1 MIPLSELLKQD
12 RPFVRPSVPAEPV
25 EIHRAG
31 ENIRRRWPD
40 VDTVDA
46 ETDPEI
52 LASEMERR
60 RRNGDWRE
68 FYWLDV
74 TRTACALLD
83 SDLWR
88 DRRFARLF
96 DFLLDQ
102 IGPGTGR
109 PANGP
114 YVRVTFRKY
123 LDTFN
128 PASKATRGLAKA
140 LKEHWSEAALPVG
153 TLVHHFH
160 IFDLDTD
167 PPQTIAAYMDSQDE
181 PFRALREAGME
192 APHGA
197 GLMQAAHLRFV
208 SKLAPR
214 IRNGDLDAAEKLLD
228 WIDPPDLGP
237 PLQGPGAGKAMDGL
251 LLPWC
256 TRDPEPALKKLLE
269 TRLVGAYGDP
279 RINIAG
285 VWAACSGEARR
296 VMLKWL
302 AGATIKVFFDIVTQA
317 DSSHMWSDRKD
328 LWNDLYEEGRITQA
342 WFALNYE
349 GAAITRRLDRGREGI
364 GLEFARNKSQSAQD
378 RQKCLLLMDVDGR
391 WVVEG
396 SHNFPTRV
404 FPRRSLTTFRP
415 YEKSYTCDQF
425 RYIADPEQPE
435 EIVHLGAWRN
445 KVLTAL
451 QR

>member
-1 MIPLSELLKQD
+1 MTPLSELLKQD

-25 EIHRAG
+25 EVRRAG
-31 ENIRRRWPD
+31 ESIRRRWPD
-40 VDTVDA
+40 MDTADP
-46 ETDPEI
+46 ETDPET
-52 LASEMERR
+52 LASEVEHR

-83 SDLWR
+83 SGLWR

-114 YVRVTFRKY
+114 YVRAMFRKY
-123 LDTFN
+123 LDTFD
-128 PASKATRGLAKA
+128 PASRATRGLAKA
-140 LKEHWSEAALPVG
+140 LKEHWPEADLPIG
-153 TLVHHFH
+153 TLVHDFH
-160 IFDLDTD
+160 IFDLDTA
-167 PPQTIAAYMDSQDE
+167 PPHTIAAYMDNQDK

-197 GLMQAAHLRFV
+197 GLMQAAHLHFV

-214 IRNGDLDAAEKLLD
+214 IKNGDLDAAEKLLD
-228 WIDPPDLGP
+228 WLQPPSRGN
-237 PLQGPGAGKAMDGL
+237 PLQEGVGRAMNAL
-251 LLPWC
+251 LLPWH
-256 TRDPEPALKKLLE
+256 TRNPDPALRKLLE
-269 TRLVGAYGDP
+269 IRLVGAYGDP
-279 RINIAG
+279 RVSAAG
-285 VWAACSGEARR
+285 TWSACSGDARR

-317 DSSHMWSDRKD
+317 DHSHMWSDRKS
-328 LWNDLYEEGRITQA
+328 LWIDLYKGGHVTQA
-342 WFALNYE
+342 WFALSE
-349 GAAITRRLDRGREGI
+349 KGEAIARRLDQGRESI
-364 GLEFARNKSQSAQD
+364 KLAFARNKSGNSSD
-378 RQKCLLLMDVDGR
+378 RRKCLLIMEVDGR

-396 SHNFPTRV
+396 SHNFPTWI
-404 FPRRSLTTFRP
+404 FPKRNLESFKP
-415 YEKSYTCDQF
+415 YKRSYTCDQF
-425 RYIADPEQPE
+425 RYIAGPEQPE
-435 EIVHLGAWRN
+435 RIVHLGDWRN

-451 QR
+451 QK

>member
-1 MIPLSELLKQD
+1 MTLLSELLKQD
-12 RPFVRPSVPAEPV
+12 RPFVRRSVPAEPV
-25 EIHRAG
+25 EVRRAG
-31 ENIRRRWPD
+31 ENIRRRWPG
-40 VDTVDA
+40 VETVDP
-46 ETDPEI
+46 ETDPET

-60 RRNGDWRE
+60 HRTGDWRE

-88 DRRFARLF
+88 DRRFAPLF

-114 YVRVTFRKY
+114 YVRAMFRKY
-123 LDTFN
+123 LDTFD
-128 PASKATRGLAKA
+128 PASGATRGLAKA
-140 LKEHWSEAALPVG
+140 LKEHWPEAALPIG
-153 TLVHHFH
+153 TLVHHFR
-160 IFDLDTD
+160 IFDLDTA
-167 PPQTIAAYMDSQDE
+167 PPQTVAAYMDNQDE

-192 APHGA
+192 APHGT
-197 GLMQAAHLRFV
+197 GLMEAAHLHFV

-228 WIDPPDLGP
+228 WIDPPDLGT
-237 PLQGPGAGKAMDGL
+237 PLQGPGAGKAMDAL

-269 TRLVGAYGDP
+269 TRLVSAYGDP
-279 RINIAG
+279 RINVAG
-285 VWAACSGEARR
+285 IWAACSGEARL

-328 LWNDLYEEGRITQA
+328 LWNDLYEEGRVTQA
-342 WFALNYE
+342 WFALSYE
-349 GAAITRRLDRGREGI
+349 GAAIARRLDRGREGI
-364 GLEFARNKSQSAQD
+364 GLTFARNKSQSAQD

-396 SHNFPTRV
+396 SHNFPTWV

-425 RYIADPEQPE
+425 RYIAGPEQPE
-435 EIVHLGAWRN
+435 RIVHLGAWRN

>member
-1 MIPLSELLKQD
+1 MTLLSELLKQD
-12 RPFVRPSVPAEPV
+12 RPFVRRSVPAEPV
-25 EIHRAG
+25 EVRRAG
-31 ENIRRRWPD
+31 EDIRRRWPG
-40 VDTVDA
+40 VETVDP

-52 LASEMERR
+52 LASKMERR
-60 RRNGDWRE
+60 RRSGDWRE

-109 PANGP
+109 PANGA
-114 YVRVTFRKY
+114 YVRAMFRKY
-123 LDTFN
+123 LDTFD
-128 PASKATRGLAKA
+128 PASGATRDLAKA
-140 LKEHWSEAALPVG
+140 LKEHWPEAALPVG
-153 TLVHHFH
+153 TLVHHFR
-160 IFDLDTD
+160 IFDLDTA
-167 PPQTIAAYMDSQDE
+167 PPQTVAAYMDNQDE

-197 GLMQAAHLRFV
+197 GLIQVAHLHFV
-208 SKLAPR
+208 STLAPR

-228 WIDPPDLGP
+228 WIDPPDLGT
-237 PLQGPGAGKAMDGL
+237 PLQGPGAGKAMDAL

-269 TRLVGAYGDP
+269 TRLVSAYGDP
-279 RINIAG
+279 RINVAG
-285 VWAACSGEARR
+285 IWAACSGEARL

-328 LWNDLYEEGRITQA
+328 LWNDLYEEGRVTQA
-342 WFALNYE
+342 WFALSYE
-349 GAAITRRLDRGREGI
+349 GAAIARRLDRGREGI
-364 GLEFARNKSQSAQD
+364 GLAFARNKSQSAQD

-396 SHNFPTRV
+396 SHNFPTWV

-425 RYIADPEQPE
+425 RYIAGPEQPE
-435 EIVHLGAWRN
+435 RIVHLGAWRN

>member
-1 MIPLSELLKQD
+1 MTPLSEFLKQK
-12 RPFVRPSVPAEPV
+12 RPFVWPSVPTEPIAV
-25 EIHRAG
+25 RRAG

-40 VDTVDA
+40 IETVDP
-46 ETDPEI
+46 ETDPET
-52 LASEMERR
+52 LALEMERR
-60 RRNGDWRE
+60 RRSGDWRD

-74 TRTACALLD
+74 VRTACALLD
-83 SDLWR
+83 SGLWR

-102 IGPGTGR
+102 IGPGAGR

-114 YVRVTFRKY
+114 YVRAMFRKY
-123 LDTFN
+123 LDTFS
-128 PASKATRGLAKA
+128 PVSKATHGLAKV
-140 LKEHWSEAALPVG
+140 LKEHWPEADLPVG
-153 TLVHHFH
+153 TLVHHFR
-160 IFDLDTD
+160 IFDLDAA
-167 PPQTIAAYMDSQDE
+167 PPQTIAAYMDNQGE

-197 GLMQAAHLRFV
+197 GLMQVAHLHFV

-214 IRNGDLDAAEKLLD
+214 IGNGDLDAAEKLLD
-228 WIDPPDLGP
+228 WLEPPIHGN
-237 PLQGPGAGKAMDGL
+237 PLQGEGAGRAMDAL
-251 LLPWC
+251 LLPWR
-256 TRDPEPALKKLLE
+256 THDPDPALKKLLE
-269 TRLVGAYGDP
+269 TRLVRAYGDP
-279 RINIAG
+279 RIKVAG
-285 VWAACSGEARR
+285 AWSACSDEARR

-317 DSSHMWSDRKD
+317 DRSHMWSDRKS

-342 WFALNYE
+342 WFALSHE
-349 GAAITRRLDRGREGI
+349 GAVIARRLDRGREGI
-364 GLEFARNKSQSAQD
+364 GLAFARNKSRSAQD
-378 RQKCLLLMDVDGR
+378 RQKCLLIMDVDGR

-396 SHNFPTRV
+396 SHSFPTWV

-415 YEKSYTCDQF
+415 YENSYTCDQF
-425 RYIADPEQPE
+425 RDIAGPEQPKR
-435 EIVHLGAWRN
+435 IVHLGNWRN